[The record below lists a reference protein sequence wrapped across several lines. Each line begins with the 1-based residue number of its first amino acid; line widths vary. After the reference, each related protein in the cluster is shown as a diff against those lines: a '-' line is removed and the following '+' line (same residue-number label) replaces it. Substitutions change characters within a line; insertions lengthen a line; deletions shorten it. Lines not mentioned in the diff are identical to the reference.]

1 MNLDFNQMNKLFGLV
16 TSKNVLKAIV
26 CVVLLLFAFKTGEFV
41 GFHKARFSY
50 RWGENY
56 HRNFGGPRNG
66 FMGDFRRDMGGKDFI
81 SPHGTF
87 GSIIKIDGTML
98 IVKGKDNVEKT
109 VLLSER
115 TSIKIFANTAKPE
128 ELNINDTLTIIGS
141 PNEQGQIEAEFIRVF
156 R

>member
-1 MNLDFNQMNKLFGLV
+1 MNLDFTQMNKLFGPI
-16 TSKNVLKAIV
+16 TSKRVLKAIV
-26 CVVLLLFAFKTGEFV
+26 CVVLLLLAFKAGEVV
-41 GFHKARFSY
+41 GFNKARFSY

-66 FMGDFRRDMGGKDFI
+66 FMRDFRRDIEGKDFI

-87 GSIIKIDGTML
+87 GSIIKIDGNML
-98 IVKGKDNVEKT
+98 IVKGKDNTEKT

-115 TSIKIFANTAKPE
+115 TSIKIFANTANPE
-128 ELNINDTLTIIGS
+128 ELKVNDTLTIIGS
-141 PNEQGQIEAEFIRVF
+141 PNEQGQIKAEFIRVF